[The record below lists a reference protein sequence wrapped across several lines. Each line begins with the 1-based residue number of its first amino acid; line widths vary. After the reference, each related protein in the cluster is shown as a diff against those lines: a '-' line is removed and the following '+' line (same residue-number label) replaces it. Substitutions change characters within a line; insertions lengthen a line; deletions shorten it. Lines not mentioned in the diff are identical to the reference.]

1 LLRLGRFHVLGH
13 LPVHSDVKAVRLSR
27 EELARLGYK
36 PGDGRGG
43 VIPVAPAQHSSEGH
57 GKGHIEVNAP
67 RRSHTP
73 EPQPCDTSANRGHDV
88 AWQSGSSRHGPP
100 RNTPAIRVPARRLN
114 GVEKRWLAVLRLRY
128 LNCEITPQFR
138 VRVSAFDAP
147 TVTHY
152 TADFAVWRPSGDD
165 AWKCILWECKD
176 ARRRPHSDELTRP
189 KMARQNNPW
198 ISQIWLATWD
208 GVTWE
213 ERILA

>member
-1 LLRLGRFHVLGH
+1 VVPLRRRHLLRLGRVYGVVD
-13 LPVHSDVKAVRLSR
+13 LPVHSDVKAVRMSR
-27 EELARLGYK
+27 EDLAKLGYK
-36 PGDGRGG
+36 PGDGKGG
-43 VIPVAPAQHSSEGH
+43 IVRAGTLAEMLFCTESKP
-57 GKGHIEVNAP
+57 
-67 RRSHTP
+67 T
-73 EPQPCDTSANRGHDV
+73 
-88 AWQSGSSRHGPP
+88 
-100 RNTPAIRVPARRLN
+100 IRVPSRSLN
-114 GVEKRWLAVLRLRY
+114 GVEKRWFEVLRGRHP
-128 LNCEITPQFR
+128 NAVIQPQFR

-165 AWKCILWECKD
+165 AWICVLWECKD

-208 GVTWE
+208 GVTWK